1 MYEASVDLPRTPSV
15 HWGIISSSFFF
26 FWQHDSS
33 CFNQNRKQKLED
45 NCIVFYVQDDEIP
58 WITCGSFVVVLW
70 AFLVVEITQML
81 RGKSVKTGC
90 LHSYWSM
97 TETLVGG
104 SRFTFSNWFMHERQN
119 TLEGLGS
126 CIFKYFLK
134 RAKGVNHAFNDKKLK
149 KAELMGMMK
158 WLYLF
163 FVLVFFL
170 FLLIC
175 NDDTS
180 KQRQRNWVWKY
191 WQLVGFLLCM

>member
-15 HWGIISSSFFF
+15 HWSIISSSF

-134 RAKGVNHAFNDKKLK
+134 RAKGVNHAFNDKKFK

-163 FVLVFFL
+163 FVLVFF
-170 FLLIC
+170 FF
-175 NDDTS
+175 S
-180 KQRQRNWVWKY
+180 S
-191 WQLVGFLLCM
+191 

>member
-1 MYEASVDLPRTPSV
+1 
-15 HWGIISSSFFF
+15 
-26 FWQHDSS
+26 
-33 CFNQNRKQKLED
+33 
-45 NCIVFYVQDDEIP
+45 
-58 WITCGSFVVVLW
+58 
-70 AFLVVEITQML
+70 
-81 RGKSVKTGC
+81 
-90 LHSYWSM
+90 
-97 TETLVGG
+97 
-104 SRFTFSNWFMHERQN
+104 MHERQN

-191 WQLVGFLLCM
+191 